1 MKFILYKTN
10 FSFDKIVL
18 EWEQLFKEALPGHK
32 LLHPYSIKKNP
43 FYRLKFIKLGLQ
55 GMKFRFNFL
64 NQLPTIEYFLQ
75 HSWDKV
81 LWHINN
87 K

>member
-1 MKFILYKTN
+1 
-10 FSFDKIVL
+10 
-18 EWEQLFKEALPGHK
+18 
-32 LLHPYSIKKNP
+32 
-43 FYRLKFIKLGLQ
+43 LGLQ